1 MTNMSMKDDIPS
13 LFEQLVRFPGQRVL
27 IMTKMSN
34 KDKLAFYKYV
44 VSREG
49 ALYKEVATELEEE
62 PIIQHF
68 INGTLTE
75 EMLEPKKVRLTSKET
90 EEIDSIASLVAERKK
105 QRGSLAYRLYRKI
118 VPYQDKKLK

>member
-1 MTNMSMKDDIPS
+1 MSMKDDIPS

>member
-44 VSREG
+44 VSRKD
-49 ALYKEVATELEEE
+49 AVYQQVAAELEEE
-62 PIIQHF
+62 SIVQHYL
-68 INGTLTE
+68 NGTLTE
-75 EMLEPKKVRLTSKET
+75 EMLEPKKVKLTPRET

>member
-1 MTNMSMKDDIPS
+1 MTNMSMKDDLPS

-62 PIIQHF
+62 SIIQHF

-75 EMLEPKKVRLTSKET
+75 EMLEPKKPNLTPKER
-90 EEIDSIASLVAERKK
+90 EEINSIASLVAERKK
-105 QRGSLAYRLYRKI
+105 QKGSLAYRLYRKI